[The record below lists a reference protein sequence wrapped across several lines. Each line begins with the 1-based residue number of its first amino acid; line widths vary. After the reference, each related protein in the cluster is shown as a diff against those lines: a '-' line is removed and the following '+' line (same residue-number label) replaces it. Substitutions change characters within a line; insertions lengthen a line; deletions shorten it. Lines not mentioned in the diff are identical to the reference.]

1 MTVRTAPF
9 ALLLVLAGCASLP
22 HPWPRQPV
30 CTGTLREGAAL
41 DAQAWLELVLQGYD
55 PQTRRATTPALDC
68 SGAQVRWEAPAV
80 LCADPSTARAMLPD
94 HPIGDG
100 DVVVTEVDATHR
112 LVWIL
117 TSRYASG
124 DALGPVA
131 LVEIRGHVLS
141 VEALGS
147 LRANPERAK
156 LGLLRAGDSTLLVAE
171 GERCTSAKAASCERS
186 ARVMPL
192 LGNRFEPSRIVNGAG
207 ACLGAG
213 WLHLTREEIDKLGGG
228 RERRYR
234 VDASLSAGADGL
246 RLLELVT
253 VHDREGRG
261 ATAAERLFRR
271 AEGTTVFRVW
281 GSDLVAESSTLWTR
295 LLMTRE

>member
-1 MTVRTAPF
+1 MTARTAPL
-9 ALLLVLAGCASLP
+9 ALLLALAGCASLP
-22 HPWPRQPV
+22 HPWPRAAV

-41 DAQAWLELVLQGYD
+41 DAQAWLTLVLQGYD

-68 SGAQVRWEAPAV
+68 SGAQVRWDAPAV
-80 LCADPSTARAMLPD
+80 LCADPSTARAMLPER
-94 HPIGDG
+94 PIGDG
-100 DVVVTEVDATHR
+100 DVVVSELDAAHR

-131 LVEIRGHVLS
+131 LVEVRGSSLS

-156 LGLLRAGDSTLLVAE
+156 LGLLRAGTSMLLVAE
-171 GERCTSAKAASCERS
+171 GERCAGANASSCERS

-192 LGNRFEPSRIVNGAG
+192 VGNRFEPSRIVNGAG

-213 WLHLTREEIDKLGGG
+213 WLHLTREELDKLGGG

-234 VDASLSAGADGL
+234 VDASLAAGPDGL
-246 RLLELVT
+246 RLQELVT
-253 VHDREGRG
+253 VHDREARG
-261 ATAAERLFRR
+261 ASAPERLFRR

-281 GSDLVAESSTLWTR
+281 GNDLVAETPTLWTR